1 MHSVQKTQL
10 LSAVSEGSP
19 LQDCLCKTETSH
31 NNNIMG
37 TWRAWHMMAVSAYT
51 LFYTYMSSDN
61 RESHIHT
68 HTLTH
73 ALTHARTHTH
83 THTHTHTRTH
93 ARTQTHTHTRASAR
107 NPQTNKQT
115 VTTSKTNHPSICQD
129 QKHMSDTVC
138 QGTKTHVWYRLSRHK
153 NTCLIPTYR
162 YSAHH
167 GNLLKSFVTT
177 SRITYF
183 IPRAHTGK
191 WLSQNYV
198 KQ

>member
-73 ALTHARTHTH
+73 ARTHAHCSDIRTHTH
-83 THTHTHTRTH
+83 GFCCTVPTANDENGRGLAWGVVWRSSFVSACLLIGRTL
-93 ARTQTHTHTRASAR
+93 S
-107 NPQTNKQT
+107 
-115 VTTSKTNHPSICQD
+115 
-129 QKHMSDTVC
+129 VC
-138 QGTKTHVWYRLSRHK
+138 QSVACSHYV
-153 NTCLIPTYR
+153 CLPVGCVYIC
-162 YSAHH
+162 
-167 GNLLKSFVTT
+167 LFV
-177 SRITYF
+177 RVPVY
-183 IPRAHTGK
+183 G
-191 WLSQNYV
+191 
-198 KQ
+198 